1 MSDEPGARV
10 TPHGCGLE
18 SKPKRIR
25 KPSAEIV
32 VKRAIAAG
40 LKVTSYTVGDITV
53 RLEEPQSAGATLT
66 ALQEWRAKKNARSA

>member
-10 TPHGCGLE
+10 TLHGCGLE
-18 SKPKRIR
+18 AKPKRIR
-25 KPSAEIV
+25 KPRPESV

-66 ALQEWRAKKNARSA
+66 PLQEWRARKNARFA